1 MCCWPTVYCPLIFG
15 CLWNSLFC
23 LHLWFSFIRNRILDC
38 KVFSFLNN
46 TFLLYF
52 LWLVLFLISLT
63 YSSLCFSTCYMY
75 FSKCLP
81 FIFFSLLI
89 AFSNIIFMCCGMI
102 FFVFLLFD
110 IHWAYG
116 IFGVLALLNFE
127 IIIIKFFGDSSFW
140 NSSYAYIRS
149 QDIVPY
155 LTNFMFIV
163 LNAFFFV
170 FPFV

>member
-1 MCCWPTVYCPLIFG
+1 
-15 CLWNSLFC
+15 
-23 LHLWFSFIRNRILDC
+23 
-38 KVFSFLNN
+38 
-46 TFLLYF
+46 
-52 LWLVLFLISLT
+52 
-63 YSSLCFSTCYMY
+63 
-75 FSKCLP
+75 
-81 FIFFSLLI
+81 
-89 AFSNIIFMCCGMI
+89 MCCGMI